1 VFTMFDMMPW
11 RKSKPSVKNT
21 ENSIDSFRREADSL
35 FNRFFDM
42 PAWGENLTPKMD
54 IIDKKKTLE
63 VKAEIPGMEVD
74 DLDISLNGQY
84 LTISGNKK
92 QEVNKSKGDYYHV
105 ESSYGS
111 FSRTVQLPAEVDQ
124 SDVDASYKKGVLKI
138 ELQKTKP
145 QKTKQIKIESKD

>member
-1 VFTMFDMMPW
+1 MFTMFDILPW
-11 RKSKPSVKNT
+11 KKSKKLVSNT
-21 ENSIDSFRREADSL
+21 ENSIDSFRRETDYL

-42 PAWGENLTPKMD
+42 PAWGESLNPKVD
-54 IIDKKKTLE
+54 IIDKKKSVV

-84 LTISGNKK
+84 LTLSGNKK
-92 QEVNKSKGDYYHV
+92 HEVNKSKDDYYHV

-124 SDVDASYKKGVLKI
+124 SDVDASYKRGVLKI
-138 ELQKTKP
+138 ELKKNKP
-145 QKTKQIKIESKD
+145 EESKRIKIESKD

>member
-1 VFTMFDMMPW
+1 MFDILPW
-11 RKSKPSVKNT
+11 RKSKPSVKNADF
-21 ENSIDSFRREADSL
+21 SIESFRKEADNL

-42 PAWGENLTPKMD
+42 PAWGESLDPKMD
-54 IIDKKKTLE
+54 IIDKKKTIE
-63 VKAEIPGMEVD
+63 VKAEVPGMEVD

-92 QEVNKSKGDYYHV
+92 HEVDKSKGDYYHV

-138 ELQKTKP
+138 ELKKTRPEKS
-145 QKTKQIKIESKD
+145 KQIKIEAKD

>member
-1 VFTMFDMMPW
+1 
-11 RKSKPSVKNT
+11 
-21 ENSIDSFRREADSL
+21 
-35 FNRFFDM
+35 
-42 PAWGENLTPKMD
+42 
-54 IIDKKKTLE
+54 
-63 VKAEIPGMEVD
+63 
-74 DLDISLNGQY
+74 
-84 LTISGNKK
+84 
-92 QEVNKSKGDYYHV
+92 VNKSKGDYYHV

>member
-1 VFTMFDMMPW
+1 MFDILPW
-11 RKSKPSVKNT
+11 RKSKQSVVNT

-42 PAWGENLTPKMD
+42 PAWGESLSPKVD
-54 IIDKKKTLE
+54 IIDKKKAVV

-84 LTISGNKK
+84 LTLLGHKK
-92 QEVNKSKGDYYHV
+92 HEVNKSKDDYYHV

-124 SDVDASYKKGVLKI
+124 SDVDASYKRGVLKI
-138 ELQKTKP
+138 ELKKTKP
-145 QKTKQIKIESKD
+145 KDSKRIKIESKD

>member
-1 VFTMFDMMPW
+1 MFDILPW
-11 RKSKPSVKNT
+11 RKSKTSLSNT
-21 ENSIDSFRREADSL
+21 GNSIENFRREADSL

-42 PAWGENLTPKMD
+42 PGLGDSLQPKID
-54 IIDKKKTLE
+54 IVDKKKNII
-63 VKAEIPGMEVD
+63 VKAEVPGMDVD

-92 QEVNKSKGDYYHV
+92 HEVNKSKGDYYHV

-111 FSRTVQLPAEVDQ
+111 FSRTVQLPEEVDQ

-138 ELQKTKP
+138 ELKKTHQEESKR
-145 QKTKQIKIESKD
+145 IKIEAKD

>member
-1 VFTMFDMMPW
+1 MFDIMPW
-11 RKSKPSVKNT
+11 RKSKTSLSNT
-21 ENSIDSFRREADSL
+21 DNSIERFRKETDAL

-42 PAWGENLTPKMD
+42 SDWGDSLQPKVD
-54 IIDKKKTLE
+54 VIEKKKTIV

-84 LTISGNKK
+84 LTLSGNKK
-92 QEVNKSKGDYYHV
+92 QEVNKSQGDYYHV

-124 SDVDASYKKGVLKI
+124 SDVDASYKKGVLSI
-138 ELQKTKP
+138 ELKKTRPGKS
-145 QKTKQIKIESKD
+145 TRIQIQSRD